1 MQNFLNARLATAVL
15 LAGALTFPHAQHPRL
30 LFGDGDI
37 AALRA
42 KKSTEPFAS
51 MATVIESETVNA
63 TDWVDDYIG
72 GHKAVAC
79 AFMYVLT
86 GTQTW
91 ADQAR
96 SLVEPIIGGEQWAS
110 SSVKGLALYMHGK
123 AVALTYDM
131 CYGGWD
137 ATFNQT
143 VSAALKA
150 HADVIHNNGGKSQ
163 NTNPASNWQGNRYS
177 SGGLCYLATDAA
189 FDAANLDN
197 CYNKVVTYCR
207 ENMGD
212 SPDSR
217 GWNIEGLGYTTYPFG
232 QFIGPFGIAMARH
245 DAQRD
250 LRNEMASVRWTPWT
264 VYAAT
269 CAMANGGRYNAIG
282 LHPDFGDDNP
292 ILRAEGVYGQAFYY
306 CHDELVPG
314 LRYWYDRVTGALG
327 EGDYDRIRHG
337 TLYGYLF
344 YPSAISAA
352 DPMTI
357 PAWRQGFVDIGGN
370 GYQTFR
376 NRYRDENDM
385 VAQLYVKRRGNAGH
399 SGPDALSFR
408 ILGLNSAWA
417 VGGGRY
423 GPSINGQDAY
433 LRSMNTL
440 YPVNPEDQLYING
453 NNGTLVET
461 PVLHDDG
468 SGYAIASIDMN
479 NVGTTAHKR
488 WFLCD
493 YSGSTGVDAVYVIAD
508 QSSNG
513 LYWQMCTL
521 EPHAVTADGNTFTI
535 AGANGATMRGTV
547 LHPQN
552 IQLTTGTR
560 IRGSTFGYHGVSYDT
575 NRYIHFKGEGD
586 YLVVLT
592 AAAGGQQHPP
602 VARSEG
608 LVLNAVVSVGERQFG
623 IRGSDITYDGTV
635 DPVGTPPAAP
645 SALQAAALD
654 DFAEISLTWQDNA
667 NDEKGFTVYRS
678 SDGVHYEVLQR
689 IGTPDQT
696 TMTDFALPASQTFYY
711 RIVAYNDAG
720 NSDTSNV
727 ASATTTDPASSD
739 LIAFDSFEEALPGPL
754 SQQLSGHGWRG
765 GWDMNNSA
773 VEYVGDSPLVANG
786 IHGGNYA
793 VRVGY
798 GTGNDGGIRM
808 LPRLLAQ
815 TEPVWISF
823 LVRADA
829 GTDIGKTHIG
839 LYDTYRGK
847 ELWDWQYFACAG
859 TEWKASSNYKA
870 SSSGTPGI
878 VAGQAAMAVCRVTT
892 DSLVL
897 WIDPSS
903 SSDQPRVVH
912 TPGWS
917 FDGMVKV
924 DGIGLSGRD
933 RHEHYL
939 MDRLVLGKTF
949 TAVTTQFEDIP
960 DPVTVPRAA
969 VGTAAPSASPSVR
982 LADGLLTVQSYD
994 GPVEVLLCTSTG
1006 RTVGTV
1012 RGRSAVTLRTATLA
1026 HGLYI
1031 VRVRRQSRSWSMP
1044 VVVGK

>member
-1 MQNFLNARLATAVL
+1 MRNHSIARAASLVVL
-15 LAGALTFPHAQHPRL
+15 FGALAALRAQHPRL
-30 LFGDGDI
+30 LFGAADI
-37 AALRA
+37 AELRA
-42 KKSTEPFAS
+42 KKHTEPFAS
-51 MATVIESETVNA
+51 MAAVIESETANA
-63 TDWVDDYIG
+63 VDWVDAYMG
-72 GHKAVAC
+72 GHRAVAC
-79 AFMYVLT
+79 GFLYVLT
-86 GTQTW
+86 GSLAW

-96 SLVEPIIGGEQWAS
+96 ALIEPIIASDHWAS
-110 SSVKGLALYMHGK
+110 SGVKGLALYMHGK

-137 ATFNQT
+137 DSFNRS
-143 VSAALKA
+143 VSDALRA
-150 HADVIHNNGGKSQ
+150 HADIIHDNGGKSQ
-163 NTNPASNWQGNRYS
+163 NTDPASNWQGNRYS
-177 SGGLCYLATDAA
+177 SGGLCYLATD
-189 FDAANLDN
+189 DAYDVSNLDK
-197 CYNKVVTYCR
+197 CYDRVVRYCR

-245 DAQRD
+245 DPERD

-269 CAMANGGRYNAIG
+269 CAIANGGRYNAIG

-292 ILRAEGVYGQAFYY
+292 TLRAEGVYGQAFYY
-306 CHDELVPG
+306 CYEELVPG
-314 LRYWYDRVTGALG
+314 LRYWYDRVTGPLG

-337 TLYGYLF
+337 TIYGYLF
-344 YPSAISAA
+344 YPSGTTAA

-357 PAWRQGFVDIGGN
+357 PQWRQGFVDIDGN

-440 YPVNPEDQLYING
+440 YPVNPEEQLYING

-479 NVGTTAHKR
+479 NVGTAAHKR

-547 LHPQN
+547 LHPRN
-552 IQLTTGTR
+552 TRLTTGTR
-560 IRGSTFGYHGVSYDT
+560 IRGSTFGYHGVTYDT

-623 IRGSDITYDGTV
+623 IRRGDITYDGTV

-667 NDEKGFTVYRS
+667 NNEKGFTVYRS
-678 SDGVHYEVLQR
+678 SDGVHYEVLRR
-689 IGTPDQT
+689 IGTPDHT

-720 NSDTSNV
+720 NSDSSNA

-765 GWDMNNSA
+765 GWDMNTSA
-773 VEYVGDSPLVANG
+773 VEYVGDNPLVANG

-808 LPRLLAQ
+808 LPRLIAQ

-829 GTDIGKTHIG
+829 GTDIHTSHIG

-847 ELWDWQYFACAG
+847 DLWDWQYFACAG

-878 VAGQAAMAVCRVTT
+878 TAGQATMAVCRVTT

-897 WIDPSS
+897 WVDPSS

-917 FDGMVKV
+917 FDGMLKL
-924 DGIGLSGRD
+924 DGIGLSNRD
-933 RHEHYL
+933 RDESYL

-949 TAVTTQFEDIP
+949 AAVSTQFEQIP
-960 DPVTVPRAA
+960 HPVVSPHAVSGEPAQAA
-969 VGTAAPSASPSVR
+969 QPSVR
-982 LADGLLTVQSYD
+982 LTGDLLTVVARG
-994 GPVEVLLCTSTG
+994 GPAELLLCTCTG
-1006 RTVGTV
+1006 RTV
-1012 RGRSAVTLRTATLA
+1012 RTARIQTTATIPTGMLA
-1026 HGLYI
+1026 HGLYL
-1031 VRVRRQSRSWSMP
+1031 VRIRRQSRAWSMP
-1044 VVVGK
+1044 VVVGR